1 MLLKIFEHKSFFQIL
16 QNAVASKSERG
27 YRMKLADAAGCQAAY
42 LSQVLRAKA
51 NLTTE
56 QVYRLC
62 AFWKLDEPETEYAL
76 LVHQIDRTSCAE
88 LARFYQKKAY
98 QLREEHGT
106 LAKRIGADATVTLT
120 EQDRCR
126 YYSSWQYAAIHMLT
140 SIPHFQ
146 STTSI
151 SHRLGLPLDR
161 VETVVNDLCKMH
173 LIERSGKSLKI
184 RQLQIHIDENHPL
197 NLTNHINWRNH
208 CAAQIQNEDS
218 GALHYTAVHT
228 LSSADASKIR
238 DILLAAIR
246 ASREVV
252 APSPEEDALV
262 VLVDCYRLQ
271 N

>member
-1 MLLKIFEHKSFFQIL
+1 MLPIIYENESFFQIL
-16 QNAVASKSERG
+16 QNHVASKSERG

-56 QVYRLC
+56 QVYRIC

-76 LVHQIDRTSCAE
+76 LVHHIDRTSCPE
-88 LARFYQKKAY
+88 LARFYQKRAN

-106 LAKRIGADATVTLT
+106 LAKRIGADATVTFT

-126 YYSSWQYAAIHMLT
+126 YYSSWQYAAIHMLA

-146 STTSI
+146 TTTSI
-151 SHRLGLPLDR
+151 SQRLGLPLER
-161 VETVVNDLCKMH
+161 VETVSDDLCRMQ
-173 LIERSGKSLKI
+173 LIERSGKFLKI

-208 CAAQIQNEDS
+208 CAAQIQSADS
-218 GALHYTAVHT
+218 SALHYTAVHS
-228 LSSADASKIR
+228 LSRSDASKIR

-252 APSPEEDALV
+252 APSPEEDAIVMLI
-262 VLVDCYRLQ
+262 DCYRLQ